1 MGLKDL
7 FAAHAGAEGQAVAET
22 KTTAETHTVHVDGMH
37 CNACEKRMCM
47 ALEERG
53 ATNAQANHE
62 TGLVTYEGDLDAATV
77 AEAVASVGFE
87 LA

>member
-7 FAAHAGAEGQAVAET
+7 FAAHAGAEAEPS
-22 KTTAETHTVHVDGMH
+22 AEVHSVRVEGMH

-53 ATNAQANHE
+53 ATNVQADHE
-62 TGLVTYEGDLDAATV
+62 TGIVRYEGDLDAAMV
-77 AEAVASVGFE
+77 ADAVSSTGFQ